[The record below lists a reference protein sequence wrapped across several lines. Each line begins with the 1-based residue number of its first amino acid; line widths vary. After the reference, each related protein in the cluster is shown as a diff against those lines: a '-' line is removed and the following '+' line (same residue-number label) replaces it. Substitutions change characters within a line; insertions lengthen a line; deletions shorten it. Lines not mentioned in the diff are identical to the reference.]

1 MYQHRDIKGSTL
13 DLPVNKVICVGRNY
27 VGHIKEMNNP
37 VIQEPLLFLK
47 PNTALCS
54 LHKPVLIPKKWGR
67 VDHEL
72 EIAVLIGSTLSDALP
87 GQVKD
92 AVVGF
97 AVALDLTLRDMQQE
111 CKEKGWPWAKAKGF
125 DNSCPTSHFIP
136 IAQFSDWDKIR
147 FSLSVNGEVR
157 QKGKSSQMMHSIPQ
171 LISYA
176 SRFFTLQKGDIV
188 LTGTPQGVGELKEGD
203 RLELMLEDYQ
213 VNTVVI

>member
-13 DLPVNKVICVGRNY
+13 DLPVNKVVCVGRNY

-47 PNTALCS
+47 PNTALCP
-54 LHKPVLIPKKWGR
+54 LNKPLDIPKKWGR

-72 EIAVLIGSTLSDALP
+72 EIAVLIGSTLSNASP
-87 GQVKD
+87 GQVKN

-125 DNSCPTSHFIP
+125 DNSCPISHFIP
-136 IAQFSDWDKIR
+136 AAQCPDWDKIR
-147 FSLSVNGEVR
+147 FSLSVNGELR
-157 QKGKSSQMMHSIPQ
+157 QKGKSAQMMTPIAQ

-188 LTGTPQGVGELKEGD
+188 LTGTPQGVASLQEGD
-203 RLELMLEDYQ
+203 RLELTLEDYR